1 MTRAGEVFRQPN
13 LAATLRALVA
23 AEQKALQGGAS
34 RAEAIQAAR
43 DAFYKGPIAQRMSAA
58 VREAGGVMTDEDLAS
73 YRGKV
78 EEPAT
83 VTYRGYSVYKAGF
96 WNQGPAL
103 LQTLRLLEGFDL
115 SRMGAGSADA
125 LHTIV
130 EAVKL
135 AFADR
140 DKYYGDPDF
149 VRVPGEALLSAPYAT
164 ARRALIDPRRASLEQ
179 PPGHSRPLAHERS
192 T

>member
-1 MTRAGEVFRQPN
+1 MFRQPN
-13 LAATLRALVA
+13 LAATLRALAA

-34 RAEAIQAAR
+34 RVEAIQAAR

-58 VREAGGVMTDEDLAS
+58 VREAGGVMTNEDLAV

-83 VTYRGYSVYKAGF
+83 VTYRGHAVV
-96 WNQGPAL
+96 QGRVLGQDAL
-103 LQTLRLLEGFDL
+103 LQTLQLLEGFDL
-115 SRMGAGSADA
+115 ARMGAGSADA
-125 LHTIV
+125 VHTTV

-140 DKYYGDPDF
+140 DRY
-149 VRVPGEALLSAPYAT
+149 
-164 ARRALIDPRRASLEQ
+164 
-179 PPGHSRPLAHERS
+179 
-192 T
+192 